1 MRIALIIT
9 GFILLFISCKEE
21 VKPILNE
28 SIGEGD
34 IPTQESWNSK
44 ILITDDGILK
54 AIVYADHIQVFD
66 EKKETLLE
74 NVKINFFDENE
85 NKASQL
91 TSKRGRVDDRT
102 QDMFAIDSVVAVND
116 SGTVLTTDELKW
128 VNKTRKITTDKFV
141 TITTPEERIEG
152 YGFVSDQGLNNYTI
166 YNITYSTA
174 LKNENK

>member
-1 MRIALIIT
+1 MRTVLILT
-9 GFILLFISCKEE
+9 VFILLFVSCQEE
-21 VKPILNE
+21 VKPIL
-28 SIGEGD
+28 SDSVGEGE

-44 ILITDDGILK
+44 ILITDDGMLK
-54 AIVYADHIQVFD
+54 AIVYADHIRVFD
-66 EKKETLLE
+66 QRKETLLDG
-74 NVKINFFDENE
+74 VKINFYDENE

-91 TSKRGRVDDRT
+91 TSKRGRVDDKT

-141 TITTPEERIEG
+141 TITTPEEIIEG

-166 YNITYSTA
+166 YNITYSTT
-174 LKNENK
+174 LKNEDK